1 MLAVTALTLA
11 ALFSGAAF
19 YVLFAEHPA
28 RGKLPPEAQ
37 LVQWKPA
44 YANGTLMQA
53 PLAAFAG
60 LAGLAVWFRWGD
72 LFFLGGGLLMWGA
85 IAYTFAVMWPLN
97 NRLNATPPE
106 AAGAETV
113 QMLGRWGRFHAVRT
127 LIGLAA
133 TAIYAAGLYRA
144 LV

>member
-1 MLAVTALTLA
+1 MLAISALTLA
-11 ALFSGAAF
+11 ALFSGAAL
-19 YVLFAEHPA
+19 YVLFCEHPA

-44 YANGTLMQA
+44 YTNGAIMQA
-53 PLAAFAG
+53 SLAALAG
-60 LAGLAVWFRWGD
+60 LAGIAVWLRWGD
-72 LFFLGGGLLMWGA
+72 LLFLAGGLVMWGA
-85 IAYTFAVMWPLN
+85 IAYTFAVMWQLN
-97 NRLNATPPE
+97 NRLKATPEE
-106 AAGAETV
+106 AVGAETV
-113 QMLGRWGRFHAVRT
+113 LMLGRWGRLHGGRT

>member
-1 MLAVTALTLA
+1 MLAVSALTLA
-11 ALFSGAAF
+11 ALFSGAAL

-28 RGKLPPEAQ
+28 RSKLPPEAQ
-37 LVQWKPA
+37 LTQWKPA

-53 PLAAFAG
+53 PLAALAG
-60 LAGLAVWFRWGD
+60 LAGVAVWFRWGD
-72 LFFLGGGLLMWGA
+72 LFFLAGGILMWGV
-85 IAYTFAVMWPLN
+85 IAYTFAVMWQLN
-97 NRLNATPPE
+97 NRLKATPPE

-113 QMLGRWGRFHAVRT
+113 SMLARWGRLHAVRT
-127 LIGLAA
+127 LIGLAG